1 MSTCHGSNQ
10 FLYVPRVPWEIGKE
24 FTWQN
29 ECIFVHGWG
38 NTSKCCDSFARQKA
52 NTDVT
57 FSMRSISFRQGICQ
71 LSRYTLSVC
80 ACRVRFMVLTI
91 MSQKSVVFCEVHSNE
106 PFPTV
111 FKFFSDL
118 ALGNAPRI
126 ALNTSHLEW
135 GLLQVIETIINLIV
149 SCNIAV
155 RKRGG
160 GWLQQLNLLLFPN
173 QLDLWNPFLFAC
185 LLLFAIIT
193 TSTPNRHD
201 KHPLI

>member
-1 MSTCHGSNQ
+1 MSWIKPISLCSPCSLGNWEGIYLTKWMYFCAWVRQYIKMLWFFCQTESKHWCYFQHAQHFIS
-10 FLYVPRVPWEIGKE
+10 PR
-24 FTWQN
+24 N
-29 ECIFVHGWG
+29 L
-38 NTSKCCDSFARQKA
+38 
-52 NTDVT
+52 
-57 FSMRSISFRQGICQ
+57 SIISIH
-71 LSRYTLSVC
+71 SVC

-160 GWLQQLNLLLFPN
+160 EAGY
-173 QLDLWNPFLFAC
+173 
-185 LLLFAIIT
+185 
-193 TSTPNRHD
+193 SS
-201 KHPLI
+201 

>member
-1 MSTCHGSNQ
+1 MSWIKPISLCSPCSLGNWEGIYLTKWMYFCAWVRQYIKMLWFFCQTESKHWCYFQHAQHFIS
-10 FLYVPRVPWEIGKE
+10 PR
-24 FTWQN
+24 N
-29 ECIFVHGWG
+29 L
-38 NTSKCCDSFARQKA
+38 
-52 NTDVT
+52 
-57 FSMRSISFRQGICQ
+57 SIISIH
-71 LSRYTLSVC
+71 SVC

-160 GWLQQLNLLLFPN
+160 GGWLQQLNLLLFPN